1 MNHHKISFSALFFSF
16 ILLGMGCNTTG
27 GSANFL
33 KEYDLTR
40 PEAFNM
46 PESLKEISGIAFNKG
61 KNDVVYAV
69 QDEEGK
75 VFRLTWQ
82 NHRQKHT
89 KFSGKGDY
97 GDITLVKGQVVVLK
111 STGVLYTFSVSEAQF
126 EETTK
131 TKEWKNLLPKGEYEG
146 MYGDEATGKIY
157 VLCKA
162 CSIDNPGKKVSG
174 FILNVG
180 STVQKTGSFTLN
192 TDEVKALGVKVKRGF
207 QPSALAKNPVSGD
220 WYILSSFNKT
230 LVVTDKNWKPKL
242 AYPLSSNNFNQPEG
256 IAFDNSGNLYIS
268 NEGDDT
274 KDGNILKF
282 KRLAK

>member
-1 MNHHKISFSALFFSF
+1 MFDRKISFSVLFFSF
-16 ILLGMGCNTTG
+16 MLLGMGCNTTG
-27 GSANFL
+27 GNSNFL

-40 PEAFNM
+40 PETFDM

-61 KNDVVYAV
+61 KTDVVYAV

-82 NHRQKHT
+82 NQKHKHT

-97 GDITLVKGQVVVLK
+97 EDITLVKEQVVVLK
-111 STGVLYTFSVSEAQF
+111 SNGSLYTFPVSEAQF
-126 EETTK
+126 EETAK
-131 TKEWKNLLPKGEYEG
+131 TKEWKGLLPKGEYEG
-146 MYGDEATGKIY
+146 MFGDEATGKIY

-162 CSIDNPGKKVSG
+162 CSIDNPEKNVSG
-174 FILNVG
+174 FILSIG
-180 STVQKTGSFTLN
+180 GKVQKTGNFSLN
-192 TDEVKALGVKVKRGF
+192 VEEIKALGVKVKRGF

-220 WYILSSFNKT
+220 WYILSSLNKA
-230 LVVTDKNWKPKL
+230 LIVTDKNWKPKL
-242 AYPLSSNNFNQPEG
+242 AYSLSSNNFNQPEG
-256 IAFDNSGNLYIS
+256 IAFDKSGNLYIS